1 MMLYTTTLKSPVG
14 PLRLFAT
21 EGALTA
27 IYLENH
33 KGAPV
38 LTAHERDDLPVLLAG
53 RRQLEEYFAGE
64 RVSFE
69 LPLEPVG
76 TPFQQAVWKA
86 LREIPLGATWSY
98 AQLARHLGRAGAAR
112 AVGAANGR
120 NPLSIVV
127 PCHRVVGTDGT
138 LTGYAG
144 GVPAK
149 RWLLEHEQRIR
160 TPGAAG
166 TLVLQASA
174 PLQMFQRIIP

>member
-1 MMLYTTTLKSPVG
+1 MMLFTLTTKSPVG
-14 PLRLFAT
+14 PLRFYAT
-21 EGALTA
+21 DTALTA

-38 LTAHERDDLPVLLAG
+38 LTATERDEHPVLLAA

-76 TPFQQAVWKA
+76 TPFQQTVWRA
-86 LREIPLGATWSY
+86 LREIPLGVTWSY
-98 AQLARHLGRAGAAR
+98 GELARHIGRAGSAR
-112 AVGAANGR
+112 AVGAANGK

-144 GVPAK
+144 GVPVK
-149 RWLLEHEQRIR
+149 RWLLEHEQRMR
-160 TPGAAG
+160 
-166 TLVLQASA
+166 A
-174 PLQMFQRIIP
+174 PRQMFQRSMP